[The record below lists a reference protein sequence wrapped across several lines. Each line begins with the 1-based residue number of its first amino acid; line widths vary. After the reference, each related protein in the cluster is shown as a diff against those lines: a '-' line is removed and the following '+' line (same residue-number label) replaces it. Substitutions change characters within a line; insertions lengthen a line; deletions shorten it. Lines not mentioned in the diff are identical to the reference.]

1 MKNTARHLI
10 FLTFIVLLPACALT
24 PQQLHL
30 EPSVTVKP
38 KPVADGTMVAVAVE
52 DTRTAT
58 KLGEVGDPNT
68 QMVEVSLTEDFKPQ
82 LFEEV
87 RDALTEM
94 GFNVVPAGGEES
106 DRTLQ
111 IDVRRLELTSVKQ
124 PFVFD
129 TELRA
134 ELGAVATNGGDTYDR
149 LYYVRTRKETA
160 GPPYL
165 KDSNALINTAVSQA
179 LEDLL
184 SDERLLELLAR

>member
-1 MKNTARHLI
+1 
-10 FLTFIVLLPACALT
+10 
-24 PQQLHL
+24 
-30 EPSVTVKP
+30 
-38 KPVADGTMVAVAVE
+38 
-52 DTRTAT
+52 
-58 KLGEVGDPNT
+58 
-68 QMVEVSLTEDFKPQ
+68 MVEVSLTEDFKPQ